1 MMLETFFS
9 ILVSFALCLSL
20 VIAPAAADGELFH
33 RASENMLTVYG
44 NANLDNVIDEN
55 DTLYLRG
62 IIEGENERTALAD
75 ANADGQIN
83 EADAAQIRSIMR
95 GDAEEVTVLDHAGRA
110 VTVDMPLERI
120 IPLGA
125 LNMRIVASVNAT
137 DKVIG
142 IDKGTINSEVLVSRA
157 HPELL
162 ELPDVTGNPEM
173 MLKLEPDLIF
183 MSSWI
188 GGDAEKLQE
197 KIQVPVVCIEPTLN
211 GSSFYGPGGV
221 FETWEL
227 LSFLLGSEEHTRGL
241 IGYCEDEIHKLQKVT
256 SNIPEE
262 EKPRVYYSVHTVRA
276 MTKYDPIQ
284 IAGGRNVAEEL
295 ANPAPGRVVFEV
307 PKEQIIDWNP
317 DIIMVHAFSE
327 PSPSIQE
334 LLSEP
339 SFQSIKAVNDERVYY
354 VKGPISGIDPAS
366 SLTECFYMAKL
377 FHPQAFADLDVEAKG
392 NEMLK
397 RMYGADGLY
406 TWMEDYYHLY
416 SWNGS
421 VSEDE
426 TLEEGGTLS
435 RLSSIT
441 SNIF

>member
-1 MMLETFFS
+1 MMLIFS
-9 ILVSFALCLSL
+9 ANA
-20 VIAPAAADGELFH
+20 APTLNVF
-33 RASENMLTVYG
+33 G
-44 NANLDNVIDEN
+44 NANLDDIIDEN
-55 DTLYLRG
+55 DAEYLRG

-75 ANADGQIN
+75 ANYDGRID
-83 EADAAQIRSIMR
+83 EADADQIRSIIR
-95 GDAEEVTVLDHAGRA
+95 GDAEAVTVLDHAGRA
-110 VTVDMPLERI
+110 VTVDMPIEEI

-137 DKVIG
+137 NKVIG
-142 IDKGTINSEVLVSRA
+142 IDKGAISSDVLISRA
-157 HPELL
+157 HPEFL
-162 ELPDVTGNPEM
+162 ELPDVTDNPKM

-197 KIQVPVVCIEPTLN
+197 KIQIPVVCIEPTLN

-221 FETWEL
+221 FETWRL
-227 LSFLLGSEEHTRGL
+227 AGFLLRSEEHTRGL
-241 IGYCEDEIHKLQKVT
+241 IAYCEDEIHKLQNVT

-295 ANPAPGRVVFEV
+295 ANPAPGRVVFDV
-307 PKEQIIDWNP
+307 SKEQIIDWNP

-377 FHPQAFADLDVEAKG
+377 FHPQAFADLDVEAEG
-392 NEMLK
+392 NEVLK

-406 TWMEDYYHLY
+406 TWMEDYYQLY
-416 SWNGS
+416 ILDGS
-421 VSEDE
+421 LSKDKIPE
-426 TLEEGGTLS
+426 EEGILS
-435 RLSSIT
+435 RLSSII